1 MIILVTAGPYHA
13 TSALTSLSLVQI
25 FSSVPWSLIPSSDV
39 RLKFSQRSQFQI
51 LLECTD
57 LYIGRQVTKFRRNLV
72 PQFQGKRENCTNTAR
87 EPMSF
92 MFIGDDKTH
101 FSWRLEAACPSEEL
115 VPIYE
120 SKRATSL
127 EKVAFTLRPRVISP
141 TLNATS
147 AGPFRISYRRRHNEH
162 IRRQYEIK

>member
-25 FSSVPWSLIPSSDV
+25 FSSVPWSLTPSSNV

-51 LLECTD
+51 LLECND
-57 LYIGRQVTKFRRNLV
+57 LYIGRQVTKFRRSLV
-72 PQFQGKRENCTNTAR
+72 PHFHGKRENCTNTAR

-101 FSWRLEAACPSEEL
+101 FSLRLEAACPSEAL

-120 SKRATSL
+120 SKRVVESDLYTQSTSYQPNAKRHIARTTPYQLSAT
-127 EKVAFTLRPRVISP
+127 T
-141 TLNATS
+141 
-147 AGPFRISYRRRHNEH
+147 
-162 IRRQYEIK
+162 Q